1 MVIFN
6 SYVKVY
12 QRVPINGLGLSHQES
27 ISGHRAAEVWILK
40 VHEKTAPALHWLCG
54 LQRTASNDQ
63 NMSKLS
69 VLPVRFHLRHLW

>member
-6 SYVKVY
+6 SYVNVY

-40 VHEKTAPALHWLCG
+40 VHEKTAPALHWLCANES
-54 LQRTASNDQ
+54 LHRYNDQ
-63 NMSKLS
+63 RLLQF
-69 VLPVRFHLRHLW
+69 VH